1 MRMTMPYKFK
11 FERFPNILPFFK
23 EYMDLKRKATAWSMK
38 DSARAGKKYEEAAK
52 KRDEYGETVLA
63 KVIYDTF
70 DPISPILTN
79 SDDDIL
85 VEWKKVFDK
94 PFDQLTNY
102 QKEDLIGLIERNY
115 IYELP
120 VDYYN

>member
-1 MRMTMPYKFK
+1 MRMNMPYKFK
-11 FERFPNILPFFK
+11 FERFPHILPLFK
-23 EYMDLKRKATAWSMK
+23 EYMDLKRKATALSMK

-52 KRDEYGETVLA
+52 KRDEYGKNVLA

-70 DPISPILTN
+70 NPISPILTN
-79 SDDDIL
+79 SDDEIQVD
-85 VEWKKVFDK
+85 WKKIFNE
-94 PFDQLTNY
+94 PFDQMSDY
-102 QKEDLIGLIERNY
+102 QKKYLVGLIERNY